1 MNGEICVVTG
11 ATSGIGRATAIGLA
25 KQGARVVLVARNQAK
40 ATQLVDEISKIPGV
54 IKPEVVLADLSEM
67 RQVCR
72 ASDEIRNRF
81 DHVDVLI
88 NNAGG
93 MFDTYHESSE
103 GIEEAYAVNYL
114 AVVLLTL
121 SLHPSLKKAMYPRVV
136 IVSSHVQNVPLIRDY
151 AALITPEYD
160 WSKVYAQT
168 KLRTGVF
175 ARALSEL
182 ID

>member
-25 KQGARVVLVARNQAK
+25 KKGARVVLVARNQAK

-54 IKPEVVLADLSEM
+54 ITPEVVLADLSEM
-67 RQVCR
+67 KQVCR

-93 MFDTYHESSE
+93 MFDT
-103 GIEEAYAVNYL
+103 
-114 AVVLLTL
+114 TT
-121 SLHPSLKKAMYPRVV
+121 R
-136 IVSSHVQNVPLIRDY
+136 
-151 AALITPEYD
+151 
-160 WSKVYAQT
+160 
-168 KLRTGVF
+168 
-175 ARALSEL
+175 
-182 ID
+182 